1 LAFLLVTIGI
11 DMLGLGLVVPIVP
24 SLMTAMTGHAASPAQ
39 WSGTGLVL
47 LVAAAFAMPCAVV
60 LARTQRVLLPA
71 DLPVP
76 RR

>member
-1 LAFLLVTIGI
+1 
-11 DMLGLGLVVPIVP
+11 VP
-24 SLMTAMTGHAASPAQ
+24 SLMTAMTGHAASAAQ

-47 LVAAAFAMPCAVV
+47 LVAAAFAMSCAVV

-71 DLPVP
+71 DRPVP